1 MPCGK
6 ALWDMVYRD
15 GLPGP
20 VTSTVGVQDG
30 RTPPSGTGG
39 WSLARG
45 SQSMTVRGETG
56 SPLNRK

>member
-1 MPCGK
+1 
-6 ALWDMVYRD
+6 MVYRD